1 MTVGLA
7 VDWREGLDAGDLSSV
22 ALVRA
27 SLDRIREQDGRWRA
41 VLATDEVRSLALAR
55 AADAR
60 LRRGERTPVLGLPF
74 VLKDNLHW
82 SGLQVSCGS
91 RVQDGYLAPYDATVV
106 ARLIAAGAVPVA
118 KANLDE
124 FAMGSSGEYS
134 AFGPTRNPWDPSR
147 VPGGS
152 SSGSV
157 VAVAAGY
164 APLALGSDTG
174 GSVRLPASFC
184 GVTAL
189 RPTYGALSR
198 YGLTAMA
205 SSLDQVGPIA
215 ASAADIALAFGVMVG
230 RDPLDS
236 TSMDLPGADRLA
248 RLEPRELKGLRIGLP
263 REYFGEGLEPG
274 VRGLLEDALR
284 VFADQGAEVVEV
296 SLPHTRY
303 AIDTYYLLCTS
314 EVSSNL
320 SRFDSVRFG
329 PRSSGATL
337 QEMIS
342 ESRDRGLGA
351 EVKRRILL
359 GTFCLS
365 KGYYDAFYLKAM
377 KARTLIAEDFQQAF
391 ERVDVLATPVSPGVA
406 FPFGA
411 KTDDP
416 LAMYLA
422 DAFTVTAPLAGIPC
436 LSMPA
441 GCTAGLPAGIQLIG
455 PACSDVMLLETAHAF
470 QSLTRH
476 HLATPPV
483 SATSIA

>member
-1 MTVGLA
+1 MALGKA
-7 VDWREGLDAGDLSSV
+7 MDWRGGLDAGDLSSES
-22 ALVRA
+22 LVRA
-27 SLDRIREQDGRWRA
+27 AFDRIRTQDGTLHAILA
-41 VLATDEVRSLALAR
+41 VDEPRSLELAR
-55 AADAR
+55 EADER
-60 LRRGERTPVLGLPF
+60 LRAGERTPVLGLP
-74 VLKDNLHW
+74 VILKDNLHW
-82 SGLQVSCGS
+82 SGLPVTCGS
-91 RVQDGYLAPYDATVV
+91 RVLEGYIAPYDATVV
-106 ARLIAAGAVPVA
+106 RRLVEAGAVPIA

-134 AFGPTRNPWDPSR
+134 AFAPARNPWDTSR

-174 GSVRLPASFC
+174 GSVRLPAGFC
-184 GVTAL
+184 NATAL
-189 RPTYGALSR
+189 RPTYGGLSR
-198 YGLTAMA
+198 HGLTAMA

-215 ASAADIALAFGVMVG
+215 RSARDLALAFGVMAG
-230 RDPLDS
+230 ADPMDS
-236 TSMDLPGADRLA
+236 TSVDLPECERLA
-248 RLEPRELKGLRIGLP
+248 DLRPLDLKGLRIGLP
-263 REYFGEGLEPG
+263 KEYFTDGLEPG
-274 VRGLLEDALR
+274 VSELLAAALR
-284 VFADQGAEVVEV
+284 VFEGQGARLVEV

-320 SRFDSVRFG
+320 SRFDGVRYG
-329 PRSSGATL
+329 LREPAPEGGVP
-337 QEMIS
+337 EMIART
-342 ESRDRGLGA
+342 RDAGLGD

-365 KGYYDAFYLKAM
+365 KGYYDAFYLKAL
-377 KARTLIAEDFQQAF
+377 KARTLIAADFQSAF
-391 ERVDVLATPVSPGVA
+391 EEVDILASPVSPGTA

-416 LAMYLA
+416 LSMYLA
-422 DAFTVTAPLAGIPC
+422 DIFTVPTALAGLPC

-441 GCTAGLPAGIQLIG
+441 GFTGGLPAGIQLIG
-455 PACSDVMLLETAHAF
+455 PALSDVRLLEAAHAF

-476 HLATPPV
+476 HLEIPTL
-483 SATSIA
+483 SA

>member
-1 MTVGLA
+1 MAVGTA
-7 VDWREGLDAGDLSSV
+7 VKWRQGLDAGDLSSE

-27 SLDRIREQDGRWRA
+27 SFDQMRRQEPRLHAI
-41 VLATDEVRSLALAR
+41 LATDEEKSLQLAGK
-55 AADAR
+55 ADAR
-60 LRRGERTPVLGLPF
+60 LRAGDRSPVLGLPI

-82 SGLQVSCGS
+82 SGLQASCAS
-91 RVQDGYLAPYDATVV
+91 RILQGYLAPYDATVV
-106 ARLIAAGAVPVA
+106 ARLLAAGAVPVA
-118 KANLDE
+118 KANQDE
-124 FAMGSSGEYS
+124 FAMGSSGEFS
-134 AFGPTRNPWDPSR
+134 AFGATCNPWDATR

-184 GVTAL
+184 NVTAL

-215 ASAADIALAFGVMVG
+215 TTAADLAMAFSVMAG

-236 TSMDLPGADRLA
+236 TSLDLPGQERLTPL
-248 RLEPRELKGLRIGLP
+248 RPGNLKGLRIGLP
-263 REYFGEGLEPG
+263 AEYFGDRLEPG
-274 VRGLLEDALR
+274 VRDLLNTALQ
-284 VFADQGAEVVEV
+284 VFAGQGAELREV

-320 SRFDSVRFG
+320 SRFDGVRYG
-329 PRSSGATL
+329 HRAAAGSL
-337 QEMIS
+337 S
-342 ESRDRGLGA
+342 ELIADTRDQGLGA

-359 GTFCLS
+359 GAFCLS
-365 KGYYDAFYLKAM
+365 KGYYDAFYLKAL
-377 KARTLIAEDFQQAF
+377 KARTLIAGDFRRVF
-391 ERVDVLATPVSPGVA
+391 ESVDVLATPVSPGTA
-406 FPFGA
+406 FPLGA

-416 LAMYLA
+416 MAMYLA
-422 DAFTVTAPLAGIPC
+422 DVFTVTAPLAGIPC

-441 GCTAGLPAGIQLIG
+441 GFSAGLPAGIQLIG
-455 PACSDVMLLETAHAF
+455 PAGSDVMLLETAHAF

-476 HLATPPV
+476 HLATPPLP
-483 SATSIA
+483 A

>member
-1 MTVGLA
+1 MALGTA
-7 VDWREGLDAGDLSSV
+7 MDWRRGLDAGDLSSESL
-22 ALVRA
+22 ARA
-27 SLDRIREQDGRWRA
+27 AFDRIRAHDGVLRA
-41 VLATDEVRSLALAR
+41 ILAIDEARSLDLAR
-55 AADAR
+55 RADAR
-60 LRRGERTPVLGLPF
+60 LRAGERTPVLGLPV

-82 SGLQVSCGS
+82 SGLPLTCGS
-91 RVQDGYLAPYDATVV
+91 RVLEGYVAPYDATVV
-106 ARLIAAGAVPVA
+106 RRLLEAGAVPIA

-134 AFGPTRNPWDPSR
+134 AFGPARNPWDTSR

-184 GVTAL
+184 NVTAL
-189 RPTYGALSR
+189 RPTYGVLSR
-198 YGLTAMA
+198 HGLTAMA

-215 ASAADIALAFGVMVG
+215 ATAADLALAFGVMAG
-230 RDPLDS
+230 TDPLDS
-236 TSMDLPGADRLA
+236 TSVDLPGRERLA
-248 RLEPRELKGLRIGLP
+248 DLRPLDLKGLRIGLP
-263 REYFGEGLEPG
+263 RECFADGLEPG
-274 VRGLLEDALR
+274 VWGLLDNALR
-284 VFADQGAEVVEV
+284 ALEGQGAELVEV

-320 SRFDSVRFG
+320 SRFDGVRYG
-329 PRSSGATL
+329 LRTPSAEGGLPA
-337 QEMIS
+337 MIART
-342 ESRDRGLGA
+342 RDQGLGD

-365 KGYYDAFYLKAM
+365 KGYYDAFYMKAL
-377 KARTLIAEDFQQAF
+377 KARTLIAEDFRAAFAQA
-391 ERVDVLATPVSPGVA
+391 DILASPVSPGTA

-416 LAMYLA
+416 LSMYLA
-422 DAFTVTAPLAGIPC
+422 DVFTVPTALAGLPC

-441 GCTAGLPAGIQLIG
+441 GFTGGLPAGIQLIG
-455 PACSDVMLLETAHAF
+455 PALSDVRLLEAAHAF

-476 HLATPPV
+476 HLETPTL
-483 SATSIA
+483 SA

>member
-1 MTVGLA
+1 MALGTA
-7 VDWREGLDAGDLSSV
+7 MDWRRGLDVGDLSSQ

-27 SLDRIREQDGRWRA
+27 AFDRIRALDGSLHA
-41 VLATDEVRSLALAR
+41 ILALDESRSLALAE
-55 AADAR
+55 AADQR
-60 LRRGERTPVLGLPF
+60 LQAGERTSVLGLPI

-82 SGLQVSCGS
+82 SGLPMTCGS
-91 RVQDGYLAPYDATVV
+91 RVLDGYVAPYDATVV
-106 ARLIAAGAVPVA
+106 RRLIEAGAVPIA

-134 AFGPTRNPWDPSR
+134 AFGPARNPWDPSL

-184 GVTAL
+184 NVTAL
-189 RPTYGALSR
+189 RPTYGVLSR

-215 ASAADIALAFGVMVG
+215 ATAEDLALAFGVMAG
-230 RDPLDS
+230 PDPLDS
-236 TSMDLPGADRLA
+236 TSVGLPGLERLA
-248 RLEPRELKGLRIGLP
+248 RLQAADLKGLRIGLP
-263 REYFGEGLEPG
+263 REYFADGLEPG
-274 VRGLLEDALR
+274 VRALLDAALR
-284 VFADQGAEVVEV
+284 EFERQGARLVEV

-320 SRFDSVRFG
+320 SRFDGVRYG
-329 PRSSGATL
+329 SRSGSATSTTA
-337 QEMIS
+337 EMIS
-342 ESRDRGLGA
+342 ETRDEGLGS

-365 KGYYDAFYLKAM
+365 RGYYDAFYLKAL
-377 KARTLIAEDFQQAF
+377 KARTLIAADFREAFTQA
-391 ERVDVLATPVSPGVA
+391 DILASPVSPGTA

-416 LAMYLA
+416 MAMYLA
-422 DAFTVTAPLAGIPC
+422 DVYTVPTALAGLPC

-441 GCTAGLPAGIQLIG
+441 GFTGGLPAGIQLIG
-455 PACSDVMLLETAHAF
+455 PALSDVRLLEAAHAF

-476 HLATPPV
+476 HLETPTL
-483 SATSIA
+483 SA

>member
-1 MTVGLA
+1 MGLGTA
-7 VDWREGLDAGDLSSV
+7 MDWREGLDAGDLSSE

-27 SLDRIREQDGRWRA
+27 AFDRIRDLDGNLRA
-41 VLATDEVRSLALAR
+41 LLAKDEPRSLALAR

-60 LRRGERTPVLGLPF
+60 LGAGERTPVLGLPI

-82 SGLQVSCGS
+82 SGLPMTCGS
-91 RVQDGYLAPYDATVV
+91 RVLDGYVAPYDATVV
-106 ARLIAAGAVPVA
+106 RRLLEAGAVPIA

-157 VAVAAGY
+157 VSVAAGY

-184 GVTAL
+184 NVTAL
-189 RPTYGALSR
+189 RPTYGVLSR

-215 ASAADIALAFGVMVG
+215 ATAEDLALAFQVMAGV
-230 RDPLDS
+230 DPQDS
-236 TSMDLPGADRLA
+236 TSVDLPEAERLA
-248 RLEPRELKGLRIGLP
+248 PLRAADLKGLRIGLP
-263 REYFGEGLEPG
+263 KEYFAEGLEPA
-274 VRGLLEDALR
+274 VRAVLDGALR
-284 VFADQGAEVVEV
+284 EFERLGARLVEV
-296 SLPHTRY
+296 SLPHTRC

-320 SRFDSVRFG
+320 SRFDGVRFG
-329 PRSSGATL
+329 LRVRPSEGGL
-337 QEMIS
+337 PEMIA
-342 ESRDRGLGA
+342 ETRDQGLGS

-365 KGYYDAFYLKAM
+365 KGYYDAFYLKAL
-377 KARTLIAEDFQQAF
+377 KARTLITGDFHAAFAEADI
-391 ERVDVLATPVSPGVA
+391 LASPVSPGTA

-411 KTDDP
+411 KTEDP

-422 DAFTVTAPLAGIPC
+422 DAFTVPASLAGLPC

-441 GCTAGLPAGIQLIG
+441 GFTGGLPVGIQLIG
-455 PACSDVMLLETAHAF
+455 PALSDVRLLEAAHAF
-470 QSLTRH
+470 QSATRH
-476 HLATPPV
+476 HFETPTL
-483 SATSIA
+483 SA